1 MKNRSGVGSVSV
13 LGDRAG
19 AAEVGGS
26 FCVASC
32 LPLKSARPCWRQ
44 APNLGL
50 RWLQRGGFFQESAE
64 HSRSEAIGFSTADSS
79 RFCFGLGPRTPQ
91 DSLPQLRNRLLPKGR
106 TPGPGVGLL
115 QPSVK
120 SCSWKP
126 PSMLPRWP
134 HAPASRR
141 HLSSSEGASLVC
153 GFPLGPVSGLLYLS
167 LAWVNRS
174 RPEQR

>member
-1 MKNRSGVGSVSV
+1 MLAPGAES
-13 LGDRAG
+13 RAPMVTG
-19 AAEVGGS
+19 
-26 FCVASC
+26 
-32 LPLKSARPCWRQ
+32 W
-44 APNLGL
+44 
-50 RWLQRGGFFQESAE
+50 
-64 HSRSEAIGFSTADSS
+64 EASS
-79 RFCFGLGPRTPQ
+79 RRAQNTVGAKPLVTAPRTAPVSALALDERTPQ
-91 DSLPQLRNRLLPKGR
+91 DPLSQLRNRMLPKGR
-106 TPGPGVGLL
+106 TPGPGVGSL

-141 HLSSSEGASLVC
+141 RLSSSEGASLVC